1 MNRSAV
7 AAAAGAAGVLALA
20 GAFAGGY
27 AVANGHTMIRTRVV
41 TRTVPGP
48 AVTHTRI
55 VYRVRRRKH
64 HAAPP
69 SPAASAPA
77 LTFGCKVLQAGAGQ
91 LEFNVTTTGGGT
103 YNGTVY
109 VSFYDYPGSGHIFP
123 STTVQ
128 GATPVGTWLPVP
140 AADIGA
146 SAEPSG
152 CSASAG

>member
-1 MNRSAV
+1 MNRAAL
-7 AAAAGAAGVLALA
+7 AAAAGAAGALVLV

-27 AVANGHTMIRTRVV
+27 ALANGHTVTKTRVI

-55 VYRVRRRKH
+55 VYKVRHRKKPH
-64 HAAPP
+64 PAPA
-69 SPAASAPA
+69 SPAAPA
-77 LTFGCKVLQAGAGQ
+77 LTLGCNILQSGSGQ
-91 LEFNVTTTGGGT
+91 EQFNVTTTGGGT
-103 YNGTVY
+103 YSGTVY

-123 STTVQ
+123 PTTVQ
-128 GATPVGTWLPVP
+128 GATPVGAWHPVP